1 MACLP
6 ACLVSDE
13 PAQSASWCVQ
23 TAQAAA
29 ESAAAELQRAAHINH
44 EQQEAPAV
52 VEGVVQQLEAG
63 AAAQQGATAPQPADA
78 EVAAAAA
85 AVLAEAAVPA
95 ASDRVTASPTADTHS
110 QAHAP
115 QPTPFHLK
123 VGLKLL
129 FKCWPHTA
137 AAMAASVACCNRIL
151 QSLAENVMLQEARAM
166 CPEGISLSSTYCQPS
181 ASSSRP
187 SGAPRDCT
195 LPNVGNATSA
205 VLQTV
210 HVHLS
215 RSYQVVVSVIILLQA
230 ARTLSRQPSRWSH
243 TRTAPHTSC
252 WMVPLQRAASPPSAP
267 RALAQTLRCTPFLP
281 MRTSTNT
288 PCWSCKDTV
297 GLQMA
302 GWLIGSRFT
311 K

>member
-1 MACLP
+1 M
-6 ACLVSDE
+6 
-13 PAQSASWCVQ
+13 Q

-29 ESAAAELQRAAHINH
+29 ESAAAELRRAADAAQ
-44 EQQEAPAV
+44 EQQEAAAV
-52 VEGVVQQLEAG
+52 VEDVVQQLEAG
-63 AAAQQGATAPQPADA
+63 AAAQQGATAPQPTDA
-78 EVAAAAA
+78 EVATAAAA
-85 AVLAEAAVPA
+85 AVLTEAAIPA

-115 QPTPFHLK
+115 LPTPFHLK
-123 VGLKLL
+123 VRLMLL
-129 FKCWPHTA
+129 FKCWPRTQV
-137 AAMAASVACCNRIL
+137 AMAAPVACCNRIL
-151 QSLAENVMLQEARAM
+151 QSLMEGVMLQEARAM

-252 WMVPLQRAASPPSAP
+252 WMVPLQRAASPPSVP
-267 RALAQTLRCTPFLP
+267 GALAQTLRCAPFLP
-281 MRTSTNT
+281 TRTSTNT

-302 GWLIGSRFT
+302 GWLVGSRFT